1 VLVIR
6 LDRVPFMG
14 ITGIQTLGDTIRQL
28 RRHGVKVILCEA
40 NARVRAKLFR
50 ADIVRH
56 TDCDHCD
63 RSLADALTCAAPLT

>member
-1 VLVIR
+1 
-6 LDRVPFMG
+6 M
-14 ITGIQTLGDTIRQL
+14 
-28 RRHGVKVILCEA
+28 LCEA

-63 RSLADALTCAAPLT
+63 QSLADALTHAALETHGAGAPATG